1 MSKVGT
7 FKVGDKVIIK
17 DDCPWFPGQKGT
29 IRDDDGGGYL
39 NFTVILDNG
48 GSVYLDERYIV
59 PQKQVK
65 SDECI
70 VIFRKDREVIALDKS
85 TGKKAVAKCSPEDT
99 FDFKV
104 GAKLAFERLMTTT
117 KIVKQDKYKVG
128 DKVKIVD
135 KFLPD
140 SGVNSS
146 GLMDKYLGTI
156 MTIKADR
163 GYCYK
168 MVEDAHDNFG
178 HGWAWGETE
187 FEGKVVEES
196 EPNKVEEPVEP
207 FPNGTL
213 VRMVENIFL
222 DVKRDMLGKVVCKD
236 TDGTYLVDFGFPYR
250 GCHKGINNELKEPTG
265 VYVHPDDMVKVVR

>member
-17 DDCPWFPGQKGT
+17 DDCPWFKGEKGT
-29 IRDDDGGGYL
+29 IRYDDGGKYL
-39 NFTVILDNG
+39 NFTVITDNG
-48 GSVYLDERYIV
+48 GLVYLDERYMV
-59 PQKQVK
+59 HQKQVK

-104 GAKLAFERLMTTT
+104 GAKLAFERLMTTS

-135 KFLPD
+135 KFTPD
-140 SGVNSS
+140 CHPNSE
-146 GLMDKYLGTI
+146 GRMNKYLGTV
-156 MTIKADR
+156 MTIEKVFP
-163 GYCYK
+163 GWYK
-168 MVEDAHDNFG
+168 MKEDKGDVRR
-178 HGWAWGETE
+178 WSWYPDSI
-187 FEGKVVEES
+187 EGKVVEES
-196 EPNKVEEPVEP
+196 EYKKVEEPVEP

-213 VRMVENIFL
+213 VKTVENIFL
-222 DVKRDMLGKVVCKD
+222 DVKRDMLGKVVYKD

-250 GCHKGINNELKEPTG
+250 GCHKGIDNALKEPTG
-265 VYVHPDDMVKVVR
+265 LYVHPDNMVKVVR